1 MGIDSLSVSAHKIYG
16 PKGVGAC
23 YINPQVRWT
32 QIFPGLLTKRISSR
46 YSERS
51 WHRSFLTAAEN
62 ILKINKKKVY
72 VLKGYDLTFRAN
84 TNTSTKIE
92 VEGHST
98 SCLPHIIG
106 VTIKGIEGQY
116 TMLECNRRGIAI
128 STGSACQVG
137 KQEPSKTMLAIGK
150 TYEEAKQYVRFS
162 DNKQR
167 KIKLILLFMHYT
179 QLEINFIE
187 VLNHNETK

>member
-1 MGIDSLSVSAHKIYG
+1 MKNQQEESLRFKELRSY
-16 PKGVGAC
+16 
-23 YINPQVRWT
+23 
-32 QIFPGLLTKRISSR
+32 FL
-46 YSERS
+46 ER
-51 WHRSFLTAAEN
+51 LQALPLE
-62 ILKINKKKVY
+62 
-72 VLKGYDLTFRAN
+72 
-84 TNTSTKIE
+84 IE

-150 TYEEAKQYVRFS
+150 RMKRQNNMSASLS

>member
-1 MGIDSLSVSAHKIYG
+1 
-16 PKGVGAC
+16 
-23 YINPQVRWT
+23 
-32 QIFPGLLTKRISSR
+32 
-46 YSERS
+46 
-51 WHRSFLTAAEN
+51 
-62 ILKINKKKVY
+62 
-72 VLKGYDLTFRAN
+72 
-84 TNTSTKIE
+84 
-92 VEGHST
+92 
-98 SCLPHIIG
+98 
-106 VTIKGIEGQY
+106 
-116 TMLECNRRGIAI
+116 MLECNRRGIAI

-150 TYEEAKQYVRFS
+150 TYEEAKQYVRFFS